1 MKNLLLLSI
10 AVFLVIACDTKSEK
24 KEIKA
29 DPDNGYTV
37 IKVVEELTMPIEFF
51 VYPSTLNPPADQ
63 STSLPIGEIRMV
75 CSVGE
80 IRMVC
85 SVNYKVKISK
95 KEILIS
101 NEADGILEK
110 YTIAAMKKLDYGSAG
125 GILKSYAEYDVINK
139 AQQKIKIMQ
148 ITGIDS
154 SYSYIQFK
162 ENNKVRLFSL
172 TKTQGP
178 LVSMAPINI
187 PIIKCSDVSNAVE
200 KGAFSVRVS
209 NK

>member
-1 MKNLLLLSI
+1 MKNLLLMSI
-10 AVFLVIACDTKSEK
+10 AVFLVIACDRKSEK
-24 KEIKA
+24 KDIKA
-29 DPDNGYTV
+29 DPENSYTV
-37 IKVVEELTMPIEFF
+37 IKVVEEQTMPIEFV
-51 VYPSTLNPPADQ
+51 VYPSTLNPPTDQ
-63 STSLPIGEIRMV
+63 STSLPF
-75 CSVGE
+75 GE

-95 KEILIS
+95 KEILIT

-187 PIIKCSDVSNAVE
+187 PINKWSDVSNACE

>member
-10 AVFLVIACDTKSEK
+10 AVFLVIACDRKSEK

-29 DPDNGYTV
+29 DPGNGFTE
-37 IKVVEELTMPIEFF
+37 IKVVEELSTPLEFV
-51 VYPSTLNPPADQ
+51 VYPSTLNPTADQ
-63 STSLPIGEIRMV
+63 ITSQHLGEIRMV
-75 CSVGE
+75 CGV
-80 IRMVC
+80 I
-85 SVNYKVKISK
+85 YKVKISK
-95 KEILIS
+95 KEILIT
-101 NEADGILEK
+101 NEADNILEK
-110 YTIAAMKKLDYGSAG
+110 YTIAAVKEFDYGSAG

-187 PIIKCSDVSNAVE
+187 PINKWSDVSNACE

>member
-10 AVFLVIACDTKSEK
+10 AVSLFIACDTKSDK

-37 IKVVEELTMPIEFF
+37 IKVVEEQTMPIEF
-51 VYPSTLNPPADQ
+51 VVCPSTLNPPADQ
-63 STSLPIGEIRMV
+63 CTSLPLGEIRMG
-75 CSVGE
+75 CSV
-80 IRMVC
+80 I
-85 SVNYKVKISK
+85 YKVKISK
-95 KEILIS
+95 KEILIT

-110 YTIAAMKKLDYGSAG
+110 YTIAAMKKFDYGSAG

-162 ENNKVRLFSL
+162 ENNKVRIFSV
-172 TKTQGP
+172 TKTQGS
-178 LVSMAPINI
+178 LVTTVPINI
-187 PIIKCSDVSNAVE
+187 SINELERCKHAVE
-200 KGAFSVRVS
+200 KGTFSARVS
-209 NK
+209 NE